1 MTRERKKKRAQDVT
15 CSCCICSNYTCGPS
29 LTCVGL
35 HWPSLAVAGRRWL
48 PWACVGLR
56 WQMWAFV
63 GLRWPSV
70 AVVGCYGPLL
80 SIKWKKKF
88 EKKHTYGPNNARRV
102 VWALFVFV
110 GLCWPSLAFVGRHWL
125 PWAFVSRSNKNK
137 I

>member
-15 CSCCICSNYTCGPS
+15 CSCCKCSNYTCGPL

-48 PWACVGLR
+48 P
-56 WQMWAFV
+56 WAFV

-80 SIKWKKKF
+80 SIKWKKRI
-88 EKKHTYGPNNARRV
+88 EKNTPTAQTTRL
-102 VWALFVFV
+102 ALFGPFFVSV
-110 GLCWPSLAFVGRHWL
+110 GLRWPSLAVIGYSMATVGL
-125 PWAFVSRSNKNK
+125 
-137 I
+137 